1 MNLSRGIEAGCG
13 LLLLVSSSL
22 VHSAPQESGAIGSV
36 TIAQRYSI
44 QSKALNETRTYL
56 VHKPGGYD
64 FTDERYPVIVL
75 LDGEANIQHVSA
87 TADFLANN
95 GRAMKMLVVGIEN
108 TDRQRDLTP
117 PITNTRTS
125 DRPEGKV
132 GGAEKFLSFIAEELL
147 PSIDRTY
154 RTRPTRILIGHS
166 FGGLFASYA
175 LLKRPALFKAYISVS
190 PSLWWDNQALAD
202 EALNFAAN
210 HKEVQAAVYVT
221 MGSEGGSTL
230 GGTQKFVG
238 ALTSAGNG
246 VEAVFTRWPEE
257 SHGSVVMRSVYEGL
271 KWLHEIYYTTN
282 PIQTYEVS
290 GLQSYDKR
298 FELISKHLGY
308 QVKPPESEL
317 WQIQQYLRYEKRFEE
332 AARVL
337 ERMVQLF
344 PHATNARYDLGRVY
358 LELQD
363 KERAAATLT
372 QLLKENPGHSGA
384 RAELQKT
391 GVDPNTIVED
401 ANPPARVLRA
411 YVGEYRYSD
420 EQLHVILEEGKLF
433 TRVRD
438 EKKELRALSATEFY
452 AVDLDREYTFNR
464 TNGRTVSVT
473 VRMPTFTFESV
484 RQK

>member
-1 MNLSRGIEAGCG
+1 MNQSRGTEAGWS
-13 LLLLVSSSL
+13 LLLLALSSFA
-22 VHSAPQESGAIGSV
+22 HSAPQEAHAIGSV
-36 TIAQRYSI
+36 TIAERYSI
-44 QSKALNETRTYL
+44 QSKALNETRTFL

-75 LDGEANIQHVSA
+75 LDGETNIQHVSA
-87 TADFLANN
+87 SADFLANN

-108 TDRQRDLTP
+108 TDRQRDFTP
-117 PITNTRTS
+117 PITNTRNN

-132 GGAEKFLSFIAEELL
+132 GGAEQFLSFIGEELL
-147 PSIDRTY
+147 PYIDRTY

-166 FGGLFASYA
+166 FGGLCASYA
-175 LLKRPALFKAYISVS
+175 LLKRPELFKAYISAS

-210 HKEVQAAVYVT
+210 HKDLQVAVYVT

-246 VEAVFTRWPEE
+246 FEVSFTRWPEE

-271 KWLHEIYYTTN
+271 KWLHESYYTTD
-282 PIQTYEVS
+282 PIRTYEVS

-298 FELISKHLGY
+298 FALISKYLGY
-308 QVKPPESEL
+308 EVKPPESEF
-317 WQIQQYLRYEKRFEE
+317 WQIQHYLRYEKRFEE
-332 AARVL
+332 ATQVL
-337 ERMVQLF
+337 EHMVQLY
-344 PHATNARYDLGRVY
+344 PHATNARYDLGVVY

-372 QLLKENPGHSGA
+372 QLLKENPGHSGV
-384 RAELQKT
+384 RTGLQKI
-391 GVDPNTIVED
+391 GIDPNTVVKD
-401 ANPPARVLRA
+401 VNPPAHVLRS

-420 EQLHVILEEGKLF
+420 ELLHVIFEDGKLF
-433 TRVRD
+433 TQVRD
-438 EKKELRALSATEFY
+438 EKKELRALSETEFY

-464 TNGRTVSVT
+464 KSGRTVSVT
-473 VRMPTFTFESV
+473 VRMPAFTFESV

>member
-1 MNLSRGIEAGCG
+1 VAGWG
-13 LLLLVSSSL
+13 LLLLTLSSL
-22 VHSAPQESGAIGSV
+22 VHAAPQEPHAIGSV
-36 TIAQRYSI
+36 AIAERYSI

-75 LDGEANIQHVSA
+75 LDGETNIQHVSA

-117 PITNTRTS
+117 PITNTHSS

-132 GGAEKFLSFIAEELL
+132 GGAEQFLNFIAEELL
-147 PSIDRTY
+147 PQIDRTY

-166 FGGLFASYA
+166 LGGLFACYT
-175 LLKRPALFKAYISVS
+175 LLKRPELFKAYISVS
-190 PSLWWDNQALAD
+190 PSLWWDNEALAD
-202 EALNFAAN
+202 EALSFAAN

-221 MGSEGGSTL
+221 MGSEGGSML

-246 VEAVFTRWPEE
+246 VAAVFTRWPEE

-271 KWLHEIYYTTN
+271 KWLHESYYTTD

-298 FELISKHLGY
+298 FEVISKYLGY
-308 QVKPPESEL
+308 PVQPPVSEL
-317 WQIQQYLRYEKRFEE
+317 WQIQQYLRNEKRFEE

-337 ERMVQLF
+337 ERMVQMY
-344 PHATNARYDLGRVY
+344 PHATNARYELGRVY
-358 LELQD
+358 LDLQD
-363 KERAAATLT
+363 QERAAATLT

-384 RAELQKT
+384 RTELQKI
-391 GVDPNTIVED
+391 GIDPNTIVKD
-401 ANPPARVLRA
+401 ANPPARSLRA

-420 EQLHVILEEGKLF
+420 ELLHVTLEDGKLF
-433 TRVRD
+433 TQVRN
-438 EKKELRALSATEFY
+438 EKKELRALSESEFY

-464 TNGRTVSVT
+464 KNGRTVSVT

-484 RQK
+484 RQR

>member
-1 MNLSRGIEAGCG
+1 MNPSRGIEAGWG
-13 LLLLVSSSL
+13 LLLLVWSSL
-22 VHSAPQESGAIGSV
+22 AHSAPQEARAIGSV
-36 TIAQRYSI
+36 TIAERYSI
-44 QSKALNETRTYL
+44 QSQALNETRTYL
-56 VHKPGGYD
+56 VHKPVGYD

-132 GGAEKFLSFIAEELL
+132 GGAERFLSFIAEELL

-175 LLKRPALFKAYISVS
+175 LLKRPELFKAYISVS

-210 HKEVQAAVYVT
+210 HKDVQAAVYVT

-290 GLQSYDKR
+290 GLRSYDKR
-298 FELISKHLGY
+298 FELLSKHLGY
-308 QVKPPESEL
+308 QVTPPESEL
-317 WQIQQYLRYEKRFEE
+317 WQIQQYLRHEKRFEE
-332 AARVL
+332 ATQVL
-337 ERMVQLF
+337 ERMVQVF
-344 PHATNARYDLGRVY
+344 PHATNARYDLGR
-358 LELQD
+358 
-363 KERAAATLT
+363 
-372 QLLKENPGHSGA
+372 LLKENPGHSGA
-384 RAELQKT
+384 RTELQKI
-391 GVDPNTIVED
+391 GVDPNTIVKD
-401 ANPPARVLRA
+401 ANPPTRVLRA

-438 EKKELRALSATEFY
+438 EKKELRALSETEFY

-464 TNGRTVSVT
+464 KNGRTVSVT

>member
-1 MNLSRGIEAGCG
+1 MNRSRGIEADWG
-13 LLLLVSSSL
+13 LLLLALSSL
-22 VHSAPQESGAIGSV
+22 AHSAPQEARAIGSV
-36 TIAQRYSI
+36 TIAERYSI
-44 QSKALNETRTYL
+44 ESKALNETRTYL

-108 TDRQRDLTP
+108 IDRQRDFTP
-117 PITNTRTS
+117 PITNPATS
-125 DRPEGKV
+125 ERPEGKV
-132 GGAEKFLSFIAEELL
+132 GGAKRFLSFIAEELL

-175 LLKRPALFKAYISVS
+175 LLERPELFKAYISVS

-202 EALNFAAN
+202 EALNFGS
-210 HKEVQAAVYVT
+210 HKDVQAAVYVT
-221 MGSEGGSTL
+221 MGSEGGSML

-246 VEAVFTRWPEE
+246 VDAVFTRWPEE

-271 KWLHEIYYTTN
+271 KWLHEFYYTTD
-282 PIQTYEVS
+282 PIRTYEVS

-298 FELISKHLGY
+298 FELISKYLGY

-317 WQIQQYLRYEKRFEE
+317 WQVQHYLRDEKRFEE
-332 AARVL
+332 AAKIL
-337 ERMVQLF
+337 ERMVQIY

-358 LELQD
+358 LDLQD

-384 RAELQKT
+384 RTELQKI
-391 GVDPNTIVED
+391 GVDPNTIVKD

-420 EQLHVILEEGKLF
+420 EQLHVVLEEGKLF

-438 EKKELRALSATEFY
+438 EKKELRALSETEFY

-464 TNGRTVSVT
+464 KNGKTVSVT

>member
-1 MNLSRGIEAGCG
+1 MNPSRGIDAGWG
-13 LLLLVSSSL
+13 LLLLVLSSL
-22 VHSAPQESGAIGSV
+22 AHSAPQEAHPIGSV
-36 TIAQRYSI
+36 TIAERYSI

-64 FTDERYPVIVL
+64 FTDEQYPVIVL

-132 GGAEKFLSFIAEELL
+132 GGAERFLSFIAEELL
-147 PSIDRTY
+147 PFIDRSY

-175 LLKRPALFKAYISVS
+175 LLKRPELFKAYISVS

-202 EALNFAAN
+202 EALNFGS
-210 HKEVQAAVYVT
+210 HKDVQAAVYVT
-221 MGSEGGSTL
+221 MGSEGGSML

-246 VEAVFTRWPEE
+246 VDAVFTRWPEE

-271 KWLHEIYYTTN
+271 KWLHEFYYTTD
-282 PIQTYEVS
+282 PIRTYEVS

-298 FELISKHLGY
+298 FELISKYLGY

-317 WQIQQYLRYEKRFEE
+317 WQVQHYLRDEKRFEE
-332 AARVL
+332 AAKIL
-337 ERMVQLF
+337 ERMVQIY

-358 LELQD
+358 LDLQD

-384 RAELQKT
+384 RTELQKI
-391 GVDPNTIVED
+391 GVDPNAIVQD

-438 EKKELRALSATEFY
+438 EKKELRALSETEFY

-464 TNGRTVSVT
+464 KNGRTVSVT